1 MKKTKRSTY
10 GFTERQLW
18 ERAGVSRSTIQRFK
32 RGDHLSDEMLKRV
45 EKARRS
51 LLKQEARALL
61 KETKS
66 RLKELREFQLEAGYS
81 TMGPAGEYFVNKIGL
96 DVLKATGKSDEELRK
111 NMGLVREFLDK
122 KTSNVGGVIDW
133 LLNVEEA
140 AKTTSGFEDEGV
152 ISNAQFDEYWSA
164 FNELKTGKFAGTGKY
179 FKGGKFDS
187 DQLTADLHDIVF
199 EASNKGDYLTKKD
212 LIDLIKKGGLIA
224 YKRKQD
230 DDDDGEDDLTF

>member
-1 MKKTKRSTY
+1 MAKNKRSTY

-61 KETKS
+61 KEAKS

-122 KTSNVGGVIDW
+122 KTSTVGGVKDW
-133 LLNVEEA
+133 ISNVEET
-140 AKTTSGFEDEGV
+140 AKKTSGFEDDGG
-152 ISNAQFDEYWSA
+152 ISNAQFGEYWAA
-164 FNELKTGKFAGTGKY
+164 FNELKTGKFAGTSKY
-179 FKGGKFDS
+179 FKGGDFDS
-187 DQLTADLHDIVF
+187 DQLLADLHDIIF
-199 EASNKGDYLTKKD
+199 EASKKGDYLTKDD
-212 LIDLIKKGGLIA
+212 LINLIEKGGLIA
-224 YKRKQD
+224 YKRQQG
-230 DDDDGEDDLTF
+230 GEDDLTF

>member
-1 MKKTKRSTY
+1 MKNKRSTY

-61 KETKS
+61 KEAKS
-66 RLKELREFQLEAGYS
+66 RLKELREFQIEAGYS

-122 KTSNVGGVIDW
+122 KTSTVGGVKDW

-140 AKTTSGFEDEGV
+140 AKKTSGLEDAN
-152 ISNAQFDEYWSA
+152 ISPVQHDEYWAA
-164 FNELKTGKFAGTGKY
+164 FNEIKNNHPAGSSKY
-179 FKGGKFDS
+179 FSGDGKFDS
-187 DQLTADLHDIVF
+187 DQLQTDL
-199 EASNKGDYLTKKD
+199 KDYIMLTDEQAGYLSKED
-212 LIDLIKKGGLIA
+212 LLDYVKYKYGGYIRKEYDKKG
-224 YKRKQD
+224 K
-230 DDDDGEDDLTF
+230 DDLTF